1 MRNFGRLFNCAHCDR
16 QVVLCPRCDYGN
28 MYCSP
33 PCRETARRRAQRLSG
48 QRYQDSLPGRRKHA
62 QRQKRYR
69 QRRLEE
75 TPENEAC
82 GQKVT
87 HHPLTHQH
95 RRPVVPRT
103 PTTRRG
109 TRPFGRERPAG
120 VFRCHRRGRFC
131 ARFVYPGLRPVRHP
145 AREG

>member
-82 GQKVT
+82 G
-87 HHPLTHQH
+87 
-95 RRPVVPRT
+95 
-103 PTTRRG
+103 
-109 TRPFGRERPAG
+109 
-120 VFRCHRRGRFC
+120 
-131 ARFVYPGLRPVRHP
+131 
-145 AREG
+145 